1 MWTSEKK
8 LPDLRKILNDWQS
21 QEKKIGENSR
31 MYQKNLLAIKRR
43 QKARSKSKSPAPPLE
58 FPATP
63 THSPKSK
70 SPAPPLEFPATPTH
84 SPKSKSPAPP
94 LEFPA
99 TPKYSPKLN
108 LPATQKHSPSQQGT
122 SSQKYHDS
130 VCVNKKLLLKSTK
143 CVCDFLQRILN
154 CETLPCRHVVT
165 QMDKTIQNDLSN
177 HKNIIKDTETLLR
190 KANILQKASTI
201 SILGS
206 RCK

>member
-43 QKARSKSKSPAPPLE
+43 QKARS
-58 FPATP
+58 
-63 THSPKSK
+63 KSK